1 MKFIAYLACG
11 SILAAAVFSAVSI
24 LAGLEAGKEIWFGM
38 LAPTLASI
46 VSRVAIERQKKL
58 NPQKMLKHIIQS
70 FVVKSIFFGV
80 YIVVLVKTNQV
91 RPGLFIGCFA
101 FFYLALHITE
111 AIKLRTTQGSLAT
124 DDVGRQ

>member
-1 MKFIAYLACG
+1 MKFVAYLACG
-11 SILAAAVFSAVSI
+11 SVLAAVILHVVSG
-24 LAGLEAGKEIWFGM
+24 LAGLGAEKEIWFGM

-91 RPGLFIGCFA
+91 HPGLFIGCFA
-101 FFYLALHITE
+101 FFYLVLHITE
-111 AIKLRTTQGSLAT
+111 AVKLRTTQDSLAT